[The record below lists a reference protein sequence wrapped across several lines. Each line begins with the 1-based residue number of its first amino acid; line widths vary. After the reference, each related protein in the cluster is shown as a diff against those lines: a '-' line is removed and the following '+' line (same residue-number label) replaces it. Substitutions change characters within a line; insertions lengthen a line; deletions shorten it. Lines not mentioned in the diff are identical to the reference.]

1 MFAGLLLVRAAH
13 ADPLADLEKA
23 HSAYVAHRYD
33 DAEARLRVLLDPKTG
48 ELKDPNSIADARMY
62 LGAVLVE
69 QRRREEADEVFE
81 KLLTDKFD
89 YRPDELLVSQDAINV
104 FLDARTRLR
113 ERIRKKQDEEAA
125 RKVSELAAAEAA
137 NIRQRLRMK
146 QLEELASE
154 EHVVEKS
161 SRLLALLPFGVGQF
175 QNGQDDLGWV
185 FLSTE
190 ALLAVGSAVGAVI
203 TIYDANQANDALG
216 RRDDTAAWDNH
227 ANAHNAAI
235 AADAMA
241 GGFLLAAV
249 IGAVQAQVKFV
260 PEHVRVRKRP
270 LPPLSLSPVVGPS
283 GVGLFGRF

>member
-1 MFAGLLLVRAAH
+1 MFAGLLWVRTAY

-33 DAEARLRVLLDPKTG
+33 DAEARLRALLDPKTG

-69 QRRREEADEVFE
+69 QRRREEADEVYE
-81 KLLTDKFD
+81 KLLNDKFD
-89 YRPDELLVSQDAINV
+89 YKPDELLVSQDAINA
-104 FLDARTRLR
+104 FLDTRTRLR

-137 NIRQRLRMK
+137 NTRQQLRLK
-146 QLEELASE
+146 QLEELASQ
-154 EHVVEKS
+154 EHIVEKS
-161 SRLLALLPFGVGQF
+161 SRFLAVLPFGVGQF

-190 ALLAVGSAVGAVI
+190 ALLAVGSVVGAVI
-203 TIYDANQANDALG
+203 TVYEANQANEANHRL
-216 RRDDTAAWDNH
+216 DTAASDYH
-227 ANAHNAAI
+227 ANARNAAI

-270 LPPLSLSPVVGPS
+270 
-283 GVGLFGRF
+283 